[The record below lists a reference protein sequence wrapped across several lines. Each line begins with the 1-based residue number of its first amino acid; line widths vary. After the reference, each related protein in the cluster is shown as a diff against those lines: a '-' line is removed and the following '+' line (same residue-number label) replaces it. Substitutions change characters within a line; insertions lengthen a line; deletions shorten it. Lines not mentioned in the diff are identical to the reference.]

1 MKRPPTKALL
11 PLAVLAAGGLVAVL
25 FVVTA
30 PNLEV
35 EPPPSFAPLVR
46 VIEVA
51 PETVRLTVSTQG
63 TIAPRTESE
72 LVPEV
77 SGRIQ
82 WVSPALV
89 SGGFFKADAVLAR
102 VDPLDYEL
110 ALERARATL
119 ARATSEHRRAQKQ
132 LRRRRGLQ
140 KSDAVSAS
148 RLDDAVNAEQVARA
162 VLREA
167 TAAVAQAVRDLER
180 TELRAPYAG
189 RVRSE
194 SVDIGQFVNRGT
206 PIARIYAID
215 YAEVR
220 LPIPDEELAFL
231 DLPLWR
237 ADETEVEGPEVVLR
251 ARFAGADHEWRGRVV
266 RTEGEIDPQT
276 RMVHVIAR
284 IKDPY
289 AASDDGRPPLAVGLF
304 VRAEIQG
311 RMASNVVVVPRT
323 ALRNRDQIFLVDGE
337 DRLRVRTAD
346 ILRTD
351 RNRAFLR
358 GGLQPADRL
367 VVSVL
372 EPAVDG
378 MRVRPVAAA
387 DPGETRRAEA
397 VAEAARTPAVGAVP
411 EAVE

>member
-1 MKRPPTKALL
+1 
-11 PLAVLAAGGLVAVL
+11 
-25 FVVTA
+25 
-30 PNLEV
+30 
-35 EPPPSFAPLVR
+35 
-46 VIEVA
+46 
-51 PETVRLTVSTQG
+51 
-63 TIAPRTESE
+63 
-72 LVPEV
+72 
-77 SGRIQ
+77 
-82 WVSPALV
+82 
-89 SGGFFKADAVLAR
+89 
-102 VDPLDYEL
+102 
-110 ALERARATL
+110 
-119 ARATSEHRRAQKQ
+119 
-132 LRRRRGLQ
+132 
-140 KSDAVSAS
+140 
-148 RLDDAVNAEQVARA
+148 
-162 VLREA
+162 
-167 TAAVAQAVRDLER
+167 VRDLER

-311 RMASNVVVVPRT
+311 RMASNVIVVPRT